1 VSINSPQALIKHGI
15 ISLKEVELVDL
26 KCFCEAQEGVLNLW
40 RIFSLHSGIPAK
52 EFMDYTDKYTKV
64 HRCDPCAVSSHRTPC
79 ACVLWYSQCLHY
91 DDFIAT
97 A

>member
-1 VSINSPQALIKHGI
+1 M
-15 ISLKEVELVDL
+15 
-26 KCFCEAQEGVLNLW
+26 LNLW

-52 EFMDYTDKYTKV
+52 EFMDYTEKYTKV
-64 HRCDPCAVSSHRTPC
+64 QTLTPC

-91 DDFIAT
+91 DDFITT